1 MTRLSLPSKS
11 FGLVS
16 SVRQTDTN
24 TDPLYSGSTANPD
37 ERRKFERLSKSWWH
51 ENGPF
56 EALHRFNALRV
67 PWINRTLVNNYIK
80 SEANLVEP
88 LDGLYVLD
96 IGCGG
101 GILSEPLARL
111 GAQVTAIDM
120 VRENIAVAQNRLNSF
135 ASGTNDHKIVDRIQ
149 YINCKGS

>member
-1 MTRLSLPSKS
+1 MY
-11 FGLVS
+11 S
-16 SVRQTDTN
+16 SQTD
-24 TDPLYSGSTANPD
+24 STVNLI
-37 ERRKFERLSKSWWH
+37 EMKKFERLSKSWWL

-67 PWINRTLVNNYIK
+67 PWISRTLENQCLRSEVNP
-80 SEANLVEP
+80 VEP
-88 LDGLYVLD
+88 LEGLYILD

-120 VRENIAVAQNRLNSF
+120 VRENIIVAQNRLNSF
-135 ASGTNDHKIVDRIQ
+135 VKGTSDYKIVDRIE
-149 YINCKGS
+149 YVNCKDQ